1 MHAFEE
7 RWCHAADAEGLR
19 APEGLALHR
28 RDYRPGLEEEIRWY
42 GYEPPEIVIKA
53 LPAPTFDVGAW
64 RTPPT
69 EPTRVLADGDL
80 VDLGDRAFE
89 VLHVPGHTAGSIALW
104 DADSG
109 LLFTGDT
116 AALDDP
122 LYAED
127 EAAFVA
133 SLERL
138 SGLPV
143 ELVCAGH
150 SRPFGRDE
158 LRGPDRR
165 AARLRAAD
173 TAPAS
178 GEAHG
183 EHGVGARPAGEPE
196 TDHERTA
203 RAAPARLRPPLHH
216 ETAVVR
222 QVRLDGRRLLGQDLA
237 GLAVHLAHQ
246 RVSVREHGSC
256 ACPPS
261 SRMIGITR
269 PAVKTEWFVIGP
281 PMASNTT

>member
-19 APEGLALHR
+19 APEGLALLR

-42 GYEPPEIVIKA
+42 GYEPPEIVITA
-53 LPAPTFDVGAW
+53 LPSPTFDLGGW
-64 RTPPT
+64 RTSPA

-104 DADSG
+104 DAAAG

-122 LYAED
+122 LHADD

-138 SGLPV
+138 SALPV

-150 SRPFGRDE
+150 SRPFGREE
-158 LRGPDRR
+158 LRALIDEQ
-165 AARLRAAD
+165 L
-173 TAPAS
+173 T
-178 GEAHG
+178 
-183 EHGVGARPAGEPE
+183 
-196 TDHERTA
+196 
-203 RAAPARLRPPLHH
+203 
-216 ETAVVR
+216 
-222 QVRLDGRRLLGQDLA
+222 
-237 GLAVHLAHQ
+237 
-246 RVSVREHGSC
+246 
-256 ACPPS
+256 
-261 SRMIGITR
+261 SR
-269 PAVKTEWFVIGP
+269 
-281 PMASNTT
+281 S